1 MDTKT
6 NKSGKIDV
14 IPIRVTPA
22 EKSRLLELSQAHG
35 LKLSEYMRQAGL
47 VQEITS
53 RTEVETVLQLA
64 KINADQARLGNLLKL
79 AIDMENN
86 VEIEQ
91 LIAEIRQTQQQL
103 KDAVNRV

>member
-1 MDTKT
+1 MDSKK
-6 NKSGKIDV
+6 NKPGKIQV
-14 IPIRVTPA
+14 IPIRVTAA
-22 EKSRLLELSQAHG
+22 EKNRLLELAQAHG

-79 AIDMENN
+79 AIDRENN